1 MWYSQKIRS
10 VSFSGIDERKQAI
23 EREMS
28 ERSAADVGRAEYLSD
43 REMHIFRQGP
53 TGAEI
58 SYLLIDLQDYGI
70 IRLSDFIPWA
80 ASSSPKSETLRE
92 KE

>member
-10 VSFSGIDERKQAI
+10 VSFSDIDERKQAI

-28 ERSAADVGRAEYLSD
+28 ERSASDVGRAEHLSD
-43 REMHIFRQGP
+43 REMHIFRQAP